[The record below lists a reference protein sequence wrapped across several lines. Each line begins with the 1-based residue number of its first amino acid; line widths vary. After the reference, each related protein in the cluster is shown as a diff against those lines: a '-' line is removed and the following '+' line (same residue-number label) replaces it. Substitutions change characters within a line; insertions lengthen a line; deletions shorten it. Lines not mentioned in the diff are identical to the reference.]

1 MESDK
6 RHPGQVWAKGK
17 GGLPKNREP
26 KVAMSLLLHDDDDD
40 GDDAAQN
47 GYHPGGE
54 GERICVLWSRVSAAQ
69 CKLITEKTTV
79 DC

>member
-6 RHPGQVWAKGK
+6 RHPGQVVWAKGK

-26 KVAMSLLLHDDDDD
+26 KVAMSLLLHDDNDD

-69 CKLITEKTTV
+69 CKLITEKN